1 MPHDEAR
8 RLSTEALFTKYL
20 EGILEF
26 VRKVSKTTHPGNRRV
41 NPQALGELDE
51 GDLPR
56 RVRLPDVLQLRDI
69 DKPEIGDDEV
79 LLRVHAA
86 GVGRDV
92 WHVMSGLPYPASRAT
107 DSAGRRTPS

>member
-1 MPHDEAR
+1 M
-8 RLSTEALFTKYL
+8 
-20 EGILEF
+20 
-26 VRKVSKTTHPGNRRV
+26 

-56 RVRLPDVLQLRDI
+56 RVRLPDVLQLGDI

-92 WHVMSGLPYPASRAT
+92 TGVMSGLPYPYASRAT